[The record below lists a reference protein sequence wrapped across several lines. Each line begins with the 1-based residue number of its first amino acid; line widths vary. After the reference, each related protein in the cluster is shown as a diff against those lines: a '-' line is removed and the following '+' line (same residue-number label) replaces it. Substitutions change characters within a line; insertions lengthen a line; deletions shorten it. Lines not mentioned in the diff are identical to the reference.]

1 MQSIHLRCSVLPLL
15 LLVAVFAPADA
26 IDIINIAGLSTRLV
40 WCCLGTVANRAR
52 PALRGSDGAVA
63 DRVLAPVPAVQMK
76 RSQSFP
82 CLATL
87 SLQKCCP
94 EIRGRKREVRRRD
107 IHS

>member
-63 DRVLAPVPAVQMK
+63 DRVLAPVLGFMV
-76 RSQSFP
+76 F
-82 CLATL
+82 L
-87 SLQKCCP
+87 LQ
-94 EIRGRKREVRRRD
+94 RTQLRE
-107 IHS
+107 